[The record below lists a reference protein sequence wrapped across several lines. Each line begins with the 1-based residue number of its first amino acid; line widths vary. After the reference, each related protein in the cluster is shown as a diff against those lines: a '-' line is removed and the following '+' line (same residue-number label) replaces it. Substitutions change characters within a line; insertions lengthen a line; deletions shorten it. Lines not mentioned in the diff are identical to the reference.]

1 MHPDVSRP
9 GGHWGAAG
17 LCLLLL
23 LLSAL
28 SACGELPRPF
38 QPAAKAVNLKQL
50 NHEASIVI
58 QQPEGAPASAEFGM
72 ELAKALQMRGL
83 RATTDAN
90 GGANLLLGNAEV
102 IPLDDGLEVVF
113 LQLSLADGEGQEIA
127 RVEEQA
133 AFPQGGW
140 ANGDGEMFSQLAE
153 RTAASL
159 AEQLGLGEPQSADTT
174 RGHVIVM
181 PVVGPDGEV
190 DETLT
195 GALKAQLR
203 RRSIAL
209 AGVPGPRDVT
219 VEGAVSLD
227 PLEPGWQ
234 QVALV
239 WRVVGAA
246 DGEEL
251 GTVDQGNRIPEG
263 TLDDGWG
270 PSSSLVAAGAAAGIS
285 QILQELEI
293 DYFK

>member
-17 LCLLLL
+17 LCALLFLL
-23 LLSAL
+23 TAL
-28 SACGELPRPF
+28 SACGQLPRPF
-38 QPAAKAVNLKQL
+38 QPPAKAVDLKQL
-50 NHEASIVI
+50 NHEASIVVL
-58 QQPEGAPASAEFGM
+58 QPDGAPTSPVFGQ
-72 ELAKALQMRGL
+72 ELANALQLRGL

-90 GGANLLLGNAEV
+90 GGANRLSGNAEV
-102 IPLDDGLEVVF
+102 IPLDEELEAVF
-113 LQLSLADGEGQEIA
+113 LELSLADGDGQEIA
-127 RVEEQA
+127 RVEERA
-133 AFPQGGW
+133 AFPAGGW
-140 ANGDGEMFSQLAE
+140 ESGDDATFSELTE
-153 RTAASL
+153 RTADAI
-159 AEQLGLGEPQSADTT
+159 AEQLGLGATASADTT

-181 PVVGPDGEV
+181 PVVGPNGEV

-195 GALKAQLR
+195 GAIKAQLR

-246 DGEEL
+246 DGQEL
-251 GTVDQGNRIPEG
+251 GKVDQGNRIPEG

-270 PSSSLVAAGAAAGIS
+270 PSTSLVAAGAAEGIS
-285 QILQELEI
+285 QILQELEV

>member
-1 MHPDVSRP
+1 M
-9 GGHWGAAG
+9 AAG
-17 LCLLLL
+17 FCVLLL

-28 SACGELPRPF
+28 SACGQLPRPF
-38 QPAAKAVNLKQL
+38 QPTGKAVNLKQL

-58 QQPEGAPASAEFGM
+58 QQPDGAPASAEFRL
-72 ELAKALQMRGL
+72 ELAKALQLRGL

-102 IPLDDGLEVVF
+102 LPLDDGLEVVF
-113 LQLSLADGEGQEIA
+113 LQLSLADGDGQEIA
-127 RVEEQA
+127 RIEEQA
-133 AFPQGGW
+133 AFPEGGW
-140 ANGDGEMFSQLAE
+140 ANGDSETFSQLAE
-153 RTAASL
+153 RTAESL
-159 AEQLGLGEPQSADTT
+159 AEQLGLGASQSADTT

-270 PSSSLVAAGAAAGIS
+270 SSSSLVAAGAAAGIS
-285 QILQELEI
+285 QILQELEV

>member
-1 MHPDVSRP
+1 MYPDVSRR
-9 GGHWGAAG
+9 GAAG
-17 LCLLLL
+17 LCALLL
-23 LLSAL
+23 LLSLL
-28 SACGELPRPF
+28 SLLTACGELPRPF
-38 QPAAKAVNLKQL
+38 QPAAKAVDLKQL

-58 QQPEGAPASAEFGM
+58 EPPEGAPASAAFGM
-72 ELAKALQMRGL
+72 ELSKALQMRGL

-90 GGANLLLGNAEV
+90 GGANRLSGTAEV
-102 IPLDDGLEVVF
+102 VELDDGLEVVF
-113 LQLSLADGEGQEIA
+113 LQLSLADGDGQEIA

-133 AFPQGGW
+133 ALPQGGW
-140 ANGDGEMFSQLAE
+140 TSGDSEAFTQLTE
-153 RTAASL
+153 RTAESL
-159 AEQLGLGEPQSADTT
+159 AEQLGLGDTQSADTT

-209 AGVPGPRDVT
+209 AGIPGPRDVT

-270 PSSSLVAAGAAAGIS
+270 ASSSLVAAGAAAGIS
-285 QILQELEI
+285 QILQELEV